1 MLIPTE
7 ATTGTFVNTNPPAM
21 TPPVA
26 LPLHQ
31 ELLPAPSDSPLAR
44 YEELFY
50 DLHTGV
56 VGDHERP
63 HKPAML
69 LAVMDLIAEG
79 VLTENLI
86 PFSPVLRDR
95 FRAYFNIVRSASDQN
110 TPENPFFYLRS
121 EEFWRHQGM
130 PANEALVKDLASP
143 PSVGRIPQL
152 IAGTVLDDALFA
164 LLKNPSPRSQLRDV
178 LISRYFPS
186 HREALAA
193 LTPPPH
199 SLQETAPESEET
211 TQARSR
217 GFSRIVVVVY
227 EHQCAACG
235 LRLRLANGGTIVDAA
250 HLIPFSVSF
259 DDHPR
264 NGIALCKNYH
274 WAMDSKLIAPGPD
287 HCWHAASNLDDRQ
300 AGELELL
307 KLARRPLILPKEF
320 AYHPRPDALEW
331 RLKALLS

>member
-1 MLIPTE
+1 LQAPFTHFFNQQFPVVE
-7 ATTGTFVNTNPPAM
+7 PA
-21 TPPVA
+21 PEP
-26 LPLHQ
+26 
-31 ELLPAPSDSPLAR
+31 LPASRQSPLAR

-79 VLTENLI
+79 ILTENLI
-86 PFSPVLRDR
+86 PFSPALRER
-95 FRAYFNIVRSASDQN
+95 FRRYFDVVRSANDQN

-121 EEFWRHQGM
+121 EGFWGHQATPG
-130 PANEALVKDLASP
+130 NEDLVPGLSSP
-143 PSVGRIPQL
+143 PSVGRIPQV
-152 IAGTVLDDALFA
+152 IAGAVLDDALFA
-164 LLKNPSPRSQLRDV
+164 LLKNPSHRSQLRDV

-186 HREALAA
+186 HRKALVALAPA
-193 LTPPPH
+193 PP
-199 SLQETAPESEET
+199 SLQETAPELEET
-211 TQARSR
+211 AQARSR

-235 LRLRLANGGTIVDAA
+235 LRLRLPNGATIVDAA

-264 NGIALCKNYH
+264 NGMALCKNHH
-274 WAMDSKLIAPGPD
+274 WAMDSRLIAPGPD
-287 HCWHAASNLDDRQ
+287 HHWHATSHLDDRQ
-300 AGELELL
+300 PGERELL
-307 KLARRPLILPKEF
+307 QLAGRRLILPKES
-320 AYHPRPDALEW
+320 AYHPHPDALEW
-331 RLKALLS
+331 RLNALQA